1 VVPSRLALAAL
12 LVVGACSYTPPDAPG
27 GGDAASPPAVAFEFP
42 TSGTDEGASGAT
54 GTTALIPVLLSKAS
68 DTTVTV
74 ECTAIQGGTATE
86 LIDYEVA
93 THTVTFAPGVTRV
106 DVVVDV
112 IKDFDEAEREETIE
126 LALSSP
132 IGASLDA
139 DRALHEVT
147 IADHTLP
154 RIRFG
159 TATSTTDEGTQ
170 TVLELQLDLPA
181 DGASTVVMG
190 VAPMATTGVDSE
202 DLALLEGTVIE
213 IPSGATTVQVPIGEV
228 NDPYD
233 EPPTEG
239 VTFELKGASQ
249 NLVVDAQNKTRAH
262 SITDNDDPPVIQFTL
277 STSDVVEG
285 VGTATL
291 EVELTE
297 ESQLP
302 ITIDYQRVSAD
313 TATADDA
320 TVSGNSL
327 SFAPRVNGVAGD
339 TLKTISVAVVD
350 DNSDE
355 DPETVIVSL
364 DNAPSNATLGG
375 RTTHTMTILGDAN
388 DPPSVVEFALA
399 ASNRNES
406 NATHSVTINVTPASG
421 KAIGLSY
428 MFGGTASFS
437 GSGNGQDDYDTN
449 TQSPFTIPAGSA
461 TFTFRVDINDD
472 SANEGAETITIQLAS
487 PNNATLGTTSLH
499 TVTINASN

>member
-1 VVPSRLALAAL
+1 MVGNRIALAAL
-12 LVVGACSYTPPDAPG
+12 VVVGACSYSAPG
-27 GGDAASPPAVAFEFP
+27 PSTGDAASPPVVAFEFP
-42 TSGTDEGASGAT
+42 SSGTDEGASGST

-68 DTTVTV
+68 DTTVTI

-86 LIDYEVA
+86 LIDYAVA

-106 DVVVDV
+106 DVEVDV
-112 IKDFDEAEREETIE
+112 FKDFDEAEREETIE

-132 IGASLDA
+132 AGATLNA

-154 RIRFG
+154 RIRFA

-170 TVLELQLDLPA
+170 TVLDLQLDLPA
-181 DGASTVVMG
+181 DGPSTVVMG
-190 VAPMATTGVDSE
+190 VAPAATTGIDSE
-202 DLALLEGTVIE
+202 DLALLEGTVIS
-213 IPSGATTVQVPIGEV
+213 IPSGATSVQVPIGEV

-233 EPPTEG
+233 EPQTES

-249 NLVVDAQNKTRAH
+249 NLVVDAENKTRAH
-262 SITDNDDPPVIQFTL
+262 AITDNDDPPVIQFKV

-285 VGTATL
+285 VGTATI

-302 ITIDYQRVSAD
+302 ITIGYQRVAGD

-339 TLKTISVAVVD
+339 KLLTINVAVVD
-350 DNSDE
+350 DAIDE

-364 DNAPSNATLGG
+364 DNTASNATVGG

-388 DPPSVVEFALA
+388 DPPSVVAFAQA

-421 KAIGLSY
+421 KAISLSY
-428 MFGGTASFS
+428 TLGGSASLS
-437 GSGNGQDDYDTN
+437 GGGNGQDDYDLN
-449 TQSPFTIPAGSA
+449 TLSPFTIPAGSA

-472 SANEGAETITIQLAS
+472 NANEGAETILIQLATPS
-487 PNNATLGTTSLH
+487 NATLGTTSLH